1 MSTVA
6 VTIAVPLSDV
16 RRFLVIL
23 ASEGTGGGA
32 CRAFV
37 PKSESESESE
47 SDELEDDELDDDDSE
62 EDESFA
68 LDFLD
73 FTAVALVDSEADFF
87 AAEVE
92 SFLAMTLI
100 FTGSSSE
107 LLSSLEES
115 LPDDSV
121 LLVSRFAVSFDSL
134 SFTSGSELDEES
146 SSESS
151 ELELEDGEGA
161 LDLGGA
167 GLEDL
172 APDTGLATEVS
183 ESDSEDSE
191 SEEDNDDDDDD
202 DEGASFFFLMSFTGS
217 GALGFEVEILGASF
231 FLVVA
236 LELESAEESESESEE
251 SEESESDSASEDESG
266 SELESESEESPLIAF
281 LYRST
286 ITSRLGPATVTSS
299 LRTTTSFTEFFKTEA
314 ALVCLFLTK
323 KA

>member
-37 PKSESESESE
+37 PKSESESE

-134 SFTSGSELDEES
+134 SFTSGESGSELDEES

-191 SEEDNDDDDDD
+191 SEEDDDDDD
-202 DEGASFFFLMSFTGS
+202 DEGASFFFLMSCTGS